1 MTTATLPHRGL
12 AALPLRRLL
21 RGAGLGLFAA
31 FVFFACFAF
40 SDASPY
46 DLVALP
52 TIALWLLLGVRLY
65 RGAMPLVLLLGVFLG
80 ATILALLPYL
90 GEDRPV
96 QWTIQLA
103 YLCLTTVFFAM
114 FFADETERRVEL
126 ALKVYTASTLF
137 SGALG
142 IGGYLDLIGN
152 EDLFS
157 KYGRASGTFQDP
169 NVFGSFLTL
178 GALYLM
184 HNLLTGRARRPLLS
198 LAGLVMLLAG
208 IFLSFSRGSWGGSA
222 VAIALMVVAIYRTS
236 ASGRLRRRILRST
249 AVTLVLGGVALGGLL
264 SIQSVAETF
273 HKRAAVTQDY
283 DEGET
288 GRFGNQIH
296 GFGLLMEEPMG
307 FGPLRWRLIFN
318 LEPHNSYLG
327 AFANGGWVAGVAF
340 ILLVVFTSRVGLRL
354 MTADTPV
361 RRHAQIV
368 VPALIMFFLQ
378 GFQIDIEKWRHVHMM
393 LGLVWALEAARVRW
407 QVRAGPAA
415 VSSRG
420 QMV

>member
-1 MTTATLPHRGL
+1 MTSAVLPHRGL
-12 AALPLRRLL
+12 AALPLL
-21 RGAGLGLFAA
+21 RVLHGLGLALFTA

-40 SDASPY
+40 SEASPY

-52 TIALWLLLGVRLY
+52 TIALWLLLGIRLH
-65 RGAMPLVLLLGVFLG
+65 RGAVPLVILLTVFVG
-80 ATILALLPYL
+80 ATVLALLPYL
-90 GEDRPV
+90 DEERPV
-96 QWTIQLA
+96 TWTVQLC
-103 YLCLTTVFFAM
+103 YLAVTTLFFAM

-184 HNLLTGRARRPLLS
+184 HNLMTGRARRPLLS
-198 LAGLVMLLAG
+198 LAGLLLLLAG
-208 IFLSFSRGSWGGSA
+208 IFLSFSRGSWGGTVVA
-222 VAIALMVVAIYRTS
+222 VALMVSSIYRTS
-236 ASGRLRRRILRST
+236 ASMALRRRILRST
-249 AVTLVLGGVALGGLL
+249 LVTLVLGGLALGGLL
-264 SIQSVAETF
+264 SIGSVAETF

-288 GRFGNQIH
+288 GRFGNQMR

-327 AFANGGWVAGVAF
+327 AFANGGWVAGAAF
-340 ILLVVFTSRVGLRL
+340 ILLVLSTARVGWRL
-354 MTADTPV
+354 MAEASPV

-368 VPALIMFFLQ
+368 VPVLIMFFLQ

-393 LGLVWALEAARVRW
+393 LGLVWALEAARVRS
-407 QVRAGPAA
+407 RGGGA
-415 VSSRG
+415 VSSRV